1 MARHPLAKARRFMSV
16 GRHYR
21 PDPRHPTLGD
31 DFYDVVAAAEFP
43 RADLRFRNQRWA
55 ERVGLGDLD
64 DAEWLDH
71 FAAFARLSYN
81 IPEPLALRCA
91 APRGRPSR
99 SSRAAM
105 RSRSAARGP
114 GRQAALR
121 SRLRPF
127 PGAPEERRGRQR
139 RNRRRK

>member
-16 GRHYR
+16 GRNYR

-64 DAEWLDH
+64 DAEWIDH
-71 FAAFARLSYN
+71 FAAFARLPYN
-81 IPEPLALRCA
+81 IPEPLALCSLSCA
-91 APRGRPSR
+91 TSKTGASSISRP
-99 SSRAAM
+99 RAA
-105 RSRSAARGP
+105 
-114 GRQAALR
+114 GR
-121 SRLRPF
+121 
-127 PGAPEERRGRQR
+127 RRGRVGAMVDCP
-139 RNRRRK
+139 